1 MSEINLSDIHKSFG
15 KVEVIPGVSFSVER
29 GEFVSL
35 LGPSGCGKTTL
46 LRIVAGLET
55 VSSGRVDIAGTDVTH
70 LPPEKRDIA
79 MMFQSYALLPHLSVA
94 ENVRFPLRMR
104 GIGSRDEQ
112 NERVKTAL
120 DTVQLSHLGDRR
132 ARQLSGGQQQ
142 RVALARAIVSRPKV
156 LLLDEPLSNLDAR
169 LREDMQVELI
179 EIHKNLGLTTLF
191 VTHDQEEALSLSD
204 RIILIKGGRIEQ
216 EGTPA
221 HIYAQPST
229 SFASQFLGSANM
241 LSAVVEDTGSGP
253 MAVLGDGQRLPLALD
268 EAARGAVSLALR
280 QEDLVLSDASDA
292 NDRGGLKAKVRARVY
307 LGARN
312 RYVLELAGASL
323 RILTGNDQLFARGDD
338 VSLTIAPERIRVL
351 AP

>member
-292 NDRGGLKAKVRARVY
+292 NDGGGLKAKVRARVY

-338 VSLTIAPERIRVL
+338 VSLTIAHERIRVL